1 MTDRTRHEI
10 DLIDSANKDR
20 KLQQNKVGHF
30 IQWLQKC
37 PVNYEEIQETSDDDI
52 ITINFYGKDIYKK
65 TIILIEVTAILIYLM
80 IQWLYLIIQ
89 YIESILE

>member
-52 ITINFYGKDIYKK
+52 ITVNFYGKDIYKK
-65 TIILIEVTAILIYLM
+65 TIND
-80 IQWLYLIIQ
+80 
-89 YIESILE
+89 